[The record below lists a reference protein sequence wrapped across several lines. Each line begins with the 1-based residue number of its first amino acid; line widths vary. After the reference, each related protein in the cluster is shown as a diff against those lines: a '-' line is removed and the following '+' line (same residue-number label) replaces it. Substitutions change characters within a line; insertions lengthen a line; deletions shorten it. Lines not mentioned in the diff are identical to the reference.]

1 MDSFER
7 FYAALRG
14 RPVDRPPV
22 FPQIGDHAGIIN
34 KLTYNVMYK
43 NATKAADAHLKALEL
58 YGYDITTIQ
67 VEPSWPI
74 AEACGAAVIYP
85 PNKNPWITKPPLNS
99 EEDLVDLKIPDF
111 METESTKVMIRGTEI
126 LAKEASVPVAAFMTG
141 PITFSLQL
149 MPYVLLITE
158 IVKNP
163 EFTHELIKYSVS
175 IIKDYIKNLKE
186 AGATV
191 LVVCEHDFQM
201 LKPKQIKEFSLQYL
215 TEIFEIFD
223 YNILHMCGR
232 MTSQLNEIAHDLKQM
247 QNLNTINIGPFVDIS
262 KTQTL
267 LDHKIGVAGNID
279 HVKLLPFANPSE
291 VEVAVKKAINAS
303 GGSIRYMVAPGCE
316 ITADTPIDNV
326 KALVSAVKTFNSS
339 VSPS

>member
-34 KLTYNVMYK
+34 KLTYNVMYEDA
-43 NATKAADAHLKALEL
+43 NKAADAHLRALEL

-85 PNKNPWITKPPLNS
+85 PDKNPWITKPPLNS

-111 METESTKVMIRGTEI
+111 METKSTKVMIRGTEI
-126 LAKEASVPVAAFMTG
+126 LTKEASVPIAAFMTG

-149 MPYVLLITE
+149 MPYVLLIKE
-158 IVKNP
+158 MMKNP
-163 EFTHELIKYSVS
+163 EFTHELVKYSVS
-175 IIKDYIKNLKE
+175 IIKDYIKNLRE

-191 LVVCEHDFQM
+191 LVICEHDFQL
-201 LKPKQIKEFSLQYL
+201 LKPVHIKEFSLKYL
-215 TEIFEIFD
+215 QEIFDVFD
-223 YNILHMCGR
+223 YNILHMCGKVTR
-232 MTSQLNEIAHDLKQM
+232 QLNEMAHDLKQIKH
-247 QNLNTINIGPFVDIS
+247 LNTISIGPSVEIS
-262 KTQTL
+262 QTQTL

-279 HVKLLPFANPSE
+279 HVRLLPYGIPNE
-291 VEVAVKKAINAS
+291 VRDAVKKAIEAS
-303 GGSIRYMVAPGCE
+303 GGDPRYIVAPGCE
-316 ITADTPIDNV
+316 ITCDTPIDNI
-326 KALVSAVKTFNSS
+326 KTLVTTTKNSKS
-339 VSPS
+339 SR